1 MSGIESGRR
10 KGWQHPVARRAAVF
24 VLLFGLWL
32 LLSGKFVVE
41 FIVLGAAACA
51 LVVFLTSHLREPSS
65 TEEYQ
70 PLPES
75 FLWLGLTIVRFL
87 TYIPWL
93 IAGIITANLQ
103 VAYQILHP
111 KLPISPRLLVFRT
124 TLDSEPSQ
132 ILLAQSITL
141 TPGTITMDLDRG
153 RFVVHALSTAQ
164 EQILGKGGMQ
174 ERVGRVFDE
183 VAEPVASVRIITD
196 INELQL

>member
-1 MSGIESGRR
+1 
-10 KGWQHPVARRAAVF
+10 VRRAAVF

-41 FIVLGAAACA
+41 FIVLGAAASA
-51 LVVFLTSHLREPSS
+51 LVVFLTSHLQEPSS

-87 TYIPWL
+87 IYAPWL
-93 IAGIITANLQ
+93 IAAIVTANLQ
-103 VAYQILHP
+103 VVYQILHP

-132 ILLAQSITL
+132 IMLAQCITL

-183 VAEPVASVRIITD
+183 VTEPVTSVSIITD